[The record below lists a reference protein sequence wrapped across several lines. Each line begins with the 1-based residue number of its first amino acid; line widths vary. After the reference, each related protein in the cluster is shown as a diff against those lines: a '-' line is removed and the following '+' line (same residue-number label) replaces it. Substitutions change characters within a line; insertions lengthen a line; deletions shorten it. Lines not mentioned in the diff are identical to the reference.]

1 MPRFRDDAP
10 LDFSFSGLKT
20 AVLTAVQAMGGAL
33 PEGVDYN
40 DDGFCKLGCLFADF
54 GGALHNIRFDRDMQ
68 TFKSW
73 RVGDAESV
81 SGVRVP

>member
-1 MPRFRDDAP
+1 MR
-10 LDFSFSGLKT
+10 SGGELKT
-20 AVLTAVQAMGGAL
+20 PWSNGMWGAL